1 MQKPHPGP
9 DMDMEAMEAMEA
21 MEDMVASE
29 DMVVMA
35 MDMEDMDTIT
45 VRDLLRLNLLQL
57 LKPVPKPKPHLGLDM
72 DTVAD
77 MEAMDMAD
85 MGDMAD
91 TVAMDM
97 AMDMVMVLVTMD
109 KAISPSMFSA
119 SKSTVELLDIVRN
132 IVYK

>member
-1 MQKPHPGP
+1 
-9 DMDMEAMEAMEA
+9 MEAMEA
-21 MEDMVASE
+21 MEDMVALE

-35 MDMEDMDTIT
+35 MDMEDMDTIM
-45 VRDLLRLNLLQL
+45 VKDLLRLNLLQP
-57 LKPVPKPKPHLGLDM
+57 LKPVPKPKPRLGLDM
-72 DTVAD
+72 DTVVMAD

-91 TVAMDM
+91 MVAMDM